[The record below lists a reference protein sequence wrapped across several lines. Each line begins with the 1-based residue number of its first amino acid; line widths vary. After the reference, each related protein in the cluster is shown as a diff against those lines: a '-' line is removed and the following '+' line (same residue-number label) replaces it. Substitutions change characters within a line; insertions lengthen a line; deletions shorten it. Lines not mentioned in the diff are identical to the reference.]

1 MSPEHGLLVV
11 IYNVDGASRIKK
23 SYTTDTS
30 NGPSSS
36 LADINLGLTGVVGHI
51 EIKAPSDGAGRELTR
66 LPSSS
71 LRPPLPTAT
80 SLTALLH
87 KLLSF
92 PSAFPASFLRRMLGP
107 LTDHAVGCP
116 AATLGF
122 AITTASSPMD
132 TYTLDL
138 SKDGGEPV
146 RWTEAEIGGLDG
158 SKLVTPDLIRYL
170 DHSFEVCACDKTNRP
185 SSVTLAIKKCVIDT
199 ICSST

>member
-66 LPSSS
+66 LPTPS
-71 LRPPLPTAT
+71 LRPPLPPVT
-80 SLTALLH
+80 SLSALLH
-87 KLLSF
+87 RLFSF

-107 LTDHAVGCP
+107 LTDHAMG
-116 AATLGF
+116 ALQQRLALQ
-122 AITTASSPMD
+122 SRRRH
-132 TYTLDL
+132 L
-138 SKDGGEPV
+138 
-146 RWTEAEIGGLDG
+146 RWTHTRLASARTEESPFDGQRQRLEAWM
-158 SKLVTPDLIRYL
+158 
-170 DHSFEVCACDKTNRP
+170 AP
-185 SSVTLAIKKCVIDT
+185 SSSLRTSSGTLIIHSKYAHVTRQIVPHQSRWQSKNVV
-199 ICSST
+199 

>member
-66 LPSSS
+66 LPSPS
-71 LRPPLPTAT
+71 LRPPLPPVT

-87 KLLSF
+87 KLFSF
-92 PSAFPASFLRRMLGP
+92 SSAFPASFLRRMLGP
-107 LTDHAVGCP
+107 LTDHAAPWVALQQRLAWP
-116 AATLGF
+116 SRRRHL
-122 AITTASSPMD
+122 
-132 TYTLDL
+132 
-138 SKDGGEPV
+138 
-146 RWTEAEIGGLDG
+146 RWTHTRLTSARTEESPFDGQRQRLEAWM
-158 SKLVTPDLIRYL
+158 
-170 DHSFEVCACDKTNRP
+170 AP
-185 SSVTLAIKKCVIDT
+185 SSSLRTSSGALIIHSKHAHVTRQIVPHQ
-199 ICSST
+199 SRW